1 MKNIIDNFI
10 ANRAECVNI
19 SCKTLIVTVFGDV
32 VSQHGHWVWIG
43 SLIES
48 LSNLGYSERLV
59 RTSVFRLVEDD
70 WLQVKKIGRKSYY
83 SLTISATNHNL
94 KASRRIYKSS
104 SLSENND
111 WLILLPSFV
120 TDEKLPE
127 LKKQLKWLGF
137 SSISSS
143 VYAHP
148 SFDKNSLEETI
159 KELDLVESVV
169 IFSGKT
175 VDQNSNAVLKKLV
188 FQKWN
193 LSELTGK
200 YDQFLEDYRPILMQ
214 LENESSTAN
223 SDKISFSLRLLL
235 IHEFRR
241 ILLNDH
247 ELSANMLPSDWSGKS
262 ARVLVKNIYQYLEK
276 KSIKYITQNL
286 QNSNGSLL
294 KPSEEFYTRFK

>member
-1 MKNIIDNFI
+1 MKDTINNFI
-10 ANRAECVNI
+10 ATRADSVNI
-19 SCKTLIVTVFGDV
+19 SCKTLIVTIFGDV
-32 VSQHGHWVWIG
+32 VSQHGHWIWLG
-43 SLIES
+43 SLIDS

-83 SLTISATNHNL
+83 SLTDSATRHNL

-104 SLSENND
+104 NFSENND
-111 WLILLPSFV
+111 WLILFPSFV
-120 TDEKLPE
+120 SDKKLPQ

-159 KELDLVESVV
+159 KELDLVDLVV

-175 VDQNSNAVLKKLV
+175 IDHHSDAVLKKLV

-193 LSELTGK
+193 LDNLRDK
-200 YDQFLEDYRPILMQ
+200 YDRFLEDYQPILIH
-214 LENESSTAN
+214 LINEKPSA
-223 SDKISFSLRLLL
+223 ISNKMNFSLRLLL
-235 IHEFRR
+235 VHEFRR

-247 ELSANMLPSDWSGKS
+247 ELSTNMLPSDWSGKT
-262 ARVLVKNIYQYLEK
+262 ARDLVKNIYQCLEK
-276 KSIKYITQNL
+276 KSILYITQNL
-286 QNSNGSLL
+286 ESSNGKLIA
-294 KPSEEFYTRFK
+294 PSPEFYTRFK

>member
-1 MKNIIDNFI
+1 LKNIIDNFI

-32 VSQHGHWVWIG
+32 VAQHGDWIWLG

-83 SLTISATNHNL
+83 SLTNSATNHNL
-94 KASRRIYKSS
+94 KASRRIYKPFSFT
-104 SLSENND
+104 ENND

-120 TDEKLPE
+120 SDEKLPQ

-159 KELDLVESVV
+159 IELGLVDSVV

-175 VDQNSNAVLKKLV
+175 IDQDSNAVLKKLA

-193 LSELTGK
+193 LSELSNK
-200 YDQFLEDYRPILMQ
+200 YDQFLKDYRPILMY
-214 LENESSTAN
+214 LETEGSTALSN
-223 SDKISFSLRLLL
+223 KMNFSLRLLV

-247 ELSANMLPSDWSGKS
+247 ELSTNMLPSDWSGEKV
-262 ARVLVKNIYQYLEK
+262 RELVKNIYQSLEK
-276 KSIKYITQNL
+276 QSNQYITENL
-286 QNSNGSLL
+286 QNSEGRLL
-294 KPSEEFYTRFK
+294 KPSEKFYTRFK